1 MRKKF
6 IFVLLSFLIFNLSS
20 KAQNSFL
27 ALYENSTIVEDKNFE
42 FIEFPMPIKTDD
54 DIASEG
60 PFFIKEIKTGHLNV
74 KSLTISNTIDCLR
87 IYHNY
92 KNKFQELGYTILAQ
106 HSSVSIKR
114 PENEFRGYWSDDK
127 GLKNLFDD
135 LTKFASVSDN
145 KLPNLYEHSSDNSSS
160 GPIYFILAE
169 KKTNESEILTYI
181 ATTKVPD
188 NSKKQSAIVIV
199 TLEKAL
205 NIPKDQISKTHF
217 LNAAEIKDALNS
229 QGKASIYNI
238 YFDFNEASLKT
249 ESEPAIVEIAKYLK
263 ENPNE
268 KLIVTGHT
276 DNIGSFVYN
285 IELSQ
290 KRAFAVLGKLIKEH
304 NIEAKR
310 LLGFGAGM
318 AAPISNNATEE
329 DRAKNRRVELVK
341 WTEFTP
347 SQEQEKS

>member
-27 ALYENSTIVEDKNFE
+27 ALYENSTIVEEKNFE

-114 PENEFRGYWSDDK
+114 PENKFRYYGVT
-127 GLKNLFDD
+127 NLFSD
-135 LTKFASVSDN
+135 LEKFASVKGD
-145 KLPNLYEHSSDNSSS
+145 KLPDLSGSALSDYSS

-181 ATTKVPD
+181 ATTKVD
-188 NSKKQSAIVIV
+188 DDRKKQNAIVIV